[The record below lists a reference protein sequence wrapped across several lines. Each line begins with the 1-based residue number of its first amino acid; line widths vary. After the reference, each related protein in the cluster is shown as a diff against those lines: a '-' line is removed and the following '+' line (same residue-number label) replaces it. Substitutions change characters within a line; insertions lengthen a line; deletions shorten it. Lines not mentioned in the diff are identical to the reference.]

1 MSEIEILT
9 RELYEAKEAEA
20 KAKSRRVAI
29 EQELE
34 DALNIPEEWE
44 GSKTLDISTFKV
56 TAARKVNAKIDDDAL
71 MRIAKE
77 NNLSGELS
85 TLFRWKPE
93 IVKRAWDA
101 TSDSIKTLF
110 SEAITRT
117 PGKVS
122 FTIKLREAE

>member
-1 MSEIEILT
+1 M
-9 RELYEAKEAEA
+9 
-20 KAKSRRVAI
+20 AI